1 MEVAIGLI
9 LILGGLIY
17 VTNWIGVSHLIYS
30 RMQERWASL
39 GDGLIRKCA
48 RVYFILG
55 AVPFWAF
62 RTFCFVFM
70 VCGGAVVLA
79 YGLR

>member
-1 MEVAIGLI
+1 
-9 LILGGLIY
+9 
-17 VTNWIGVSHLIYS
+17 
-30 RMQERWASL
+30 MQERWVSL
-39 GDGLIRKCA
+39 DDGLIRRCA
-48 RVYFILG
+48 RISFVPG

-79 YGLR
+79 DALG